1 MAQVELGKTRNAILR
16 LQIKEWGWKGFHS
29 RFFWLKNSWLVNLD
43 RTFFIKGKETFKLFV
58 RHHPELAN
66 YVLKNN
72 TSWQQ
77 LYEIYE
83 LYGENNSIWN
93 TYINKSTLTENIT
106 SGASTIK
113 DFINNL
119 KNIDMDSVQKGITN
133 IQKTI
138 GLLQDIG
145 LTNSNEP
152 QPIYKR
158 FED

>member
-1 MAQVELGKTRNAILR
+1 M
-16 LQIKEWGWKGFHS
+16 S
-29 RFFWLKNSWLVNLD
+29 
-43 RTFFIKGKETFKLFV
+43 KETFKNFV
-58 RHHPELAN
+58 RMHPEFADK
-66 YVLKNN
+66 VLKGT

-83 LYGENNSIWN
+83 LYGENNSVWN
-93 TYINKSTLTENIT
+93 SYINKTNITDGIT
-106 SGASTIK
+106 SGATTIK

-119 KNIDMDSVQKGITN
+119 KNIDMEQVQKGITN

-145 LTNSNEP
+145 VTNSNEAK
-152 QPIYKR
+152 PIYKR

>member
-1 MAQVELGKTRNAILR
+1 M
-16 LQIKEWGWKGFHS
+16 S
-29 RFFWLKNSWLVNLD
+29 
-43 RTFFIKGKETFKLFV
+43 KETFKLFV
-58 RHHPELAN
+58 RSHPELAN
-66 YVLKNN
+66 HVLKNN

-93 TYINKSTLTENIT
+93 TYFAKESITDTIT

-113 DFINNL
+113 EFISNL
-119 KNIDMDSVQKGITN
+119 KNIDMDSVQKGINN

-145 LTNSNEP
+145 LTKKESE
-152 QPIYKR
+152 PIYKR

>member
-1 MAQVELGKTRNAILR
+1 MS
-16 LQIKEWGWKGFHS
+16 KE
-29 RFFWLKNSWLVNLD
+29 N
-43 RTFFIKGKETFKLFV
+43 FKVFV
-58 RHHPELAN
+58 RKHPELAD

-77 LYEIYE
+77 FYEIYE

-93 TYINKSTLTENIT
+93 NYFTKETSIT
-106 SGASTIK
+106 SGANTIK
-113 DFINNL
+113 DFISNL